1 MSSYLSAVWQC
12 RYFWLS
18 LVKMDLR
25 TRYRGSLLGIGWSL
39 LQPLCMTAILCTV
52 FCKIFRV
59 DISWFGPYL
68 LSGLACW
75 SFILNV
81 TLGGCGCFHQAE
93 PYIRQ
98 YPAPLAI
105 YPLRT
110 VLGTTFHF
118 LLALGI
124 VLLLV
129 SGFLWLVQP
138 LSGYASA
145 PTKPVAV
152 KTLGTPAETGQ
163 ARRITS
169 EATQE
174 EPLGLAKDGAP
185 PDTTTAAAK
194 AIGAAE
200 EPPEARGKVKEA
212 TKEKEQLGSV
222 NPFALLTL
230 VPTLL
235 LLMVFG
241 WSLAML
247 GGLAT
252 VHFPDTKHLLEVG
265 FQGLFYLT
273 GIMYP
278 PSILQGRL
286 GLYLNYNPLTSF
298 LRLLRDPI
306 VWGRMPTLTT
316 FGIAAATTL
325 LVTVL
330 AVVSLSRLEKR
341 FIYYL

>member
-12 RYFWLS
+12 RHFWLS

-25 TRYRGSLLGIGWSL
+25 TRYRGSILGIGWSL
-39 LQPLCMTAILCTV
+39 LQPLAMTAILCTV
-52 FCKIFRV
+52 FCKIFQV

-75 SFILNV
+75 SFVLNA

-93 PYIRQ
+93 AYIRQ

-110 VLGTTFHF
+110 VLGFTFHF

-124 VLLLV
+124 VLV
-129 SGFLWLVQP
+129 MVWGFLGLVQP
-138 LSGYASA
+138 LLGEA
-145 PTKPVAV
+145 PQEPPQATATAGGP
-152 KTLGTPAETGQ
+152 TGEPAQAGATAKET
-163 ARRITS
+163 
-169 EATQE
+169 
-174 EPLGLAKDGAP
+174 
-185 PDTTTAAAK
+185 AK
-194 AIGAAE
+194 A
-200 EPPEARGKVKEA
+200 KEHLA
-212 TKEKEQLGSV
+212 PV
-222 NPFALLTL
+222 NPLALLTL

-241 WSLAML
+241 WSMAVL

-252 VHFPDTKHLLEVG
+252 VHFPDTRHLLEVG

-286 GLYLNYNPLTSF
+286 GQVLNFNPLTSF

-306 VWGRMPTLTT
+306 VWGKMPTLTT
-316 FGIAAATTL
+316 FGIAAGTTL
-325 LVTVL
+325 LVAGL
-330 AVVSLSRLEKR
+330 AVYSLSRLEKR